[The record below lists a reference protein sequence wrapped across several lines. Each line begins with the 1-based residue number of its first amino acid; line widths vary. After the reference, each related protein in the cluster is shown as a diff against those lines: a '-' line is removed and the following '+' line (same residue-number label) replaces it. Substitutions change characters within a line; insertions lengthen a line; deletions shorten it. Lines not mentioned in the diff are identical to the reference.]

1 MNFQTPSIEPIA
13 SNRAMQIFTVLLEP
27 WWPESQLLGGCCNIC
42 LPIKPFFVLLQL
54 TMLGSQ
60 AEFDSAQPDFGPWTM
75 VFTLENQR
83 SSLGPSRSSST
94 CQNTSSESPPPSLSQ
109 TTLIGR

>member
-13 SNRAMQIFTVLLEP
+13 SNRAMQIFTVLLEA
-27 WWPESQLLGGCCNIC
+27 WWPEFQSQGGCYNIC

-54 TMLGSQ
+54 TMLSSQ
-60 AEFDSAQPDFGPWTM
+60 AKAEFDSAQTDFGLWTM

-94 CQNTSSESPPPSLSQ
+94 CQNTRL
-109 TTLIGR
+109 